1 MLGEAKSAPGC
12 SARFLL
18 DAAGMR
24 PSTLDLSSLVGVQ
37 TRVTH
42 SAGGAAPA
50 AMRRVRRA
58 FVSLSRALA
67 LCAAFWVLHAPSVC
81 LAEDDEAPSIVG
93 YGLEGMG
100 TGTATGL
107 ALGYL
112 ATGTG
117 FHSDDWRTL
126 AWGTAIGA
134 LSGLGVG
141 VLLGTVD
148 AATGRKRGVGF
159 YMVRDS
165 NYGFT
170 VGFLAG
176 GIIGALIWL
185 GDGTGKDLL
194 RGMAWGTVIG
204 AGAGLLV
211 GVLEGVLRGQSSN
224 SGRSYSGVRIG
235 VGFAAN
241 GGGAPIPYP
250 SLSGRF

>member
-1 MLGEAKSAPGC
+1 
-12 SARFLL
+12 
-18 DAAGMR
+18 MR
-24 PSTLDLSSLVGVQ
+24 PATSGSSSLVWLQQQLAHGASG
-37 TRVTH
+37 T
-42 SAGGAAPA
+42 APGLGGA
-50 AMRRVRRA
+50 RRL
-58 FVSLSRALA
+58 FVPWSHALA
-67 LCAAFWVLHAPSVC
+67 LCAALWLLHVPSVC
-81 LAEDDEAPSIVG
+81 LAEDEAPSIVG

-100 TGTATGL
+100 TGAATGL

-112 ATGTG
+112 ATGSG
-117 FHSDDWRTL
+117 FHSNEWRTL

-148 AATGRKRGVGF
+148 AATGPARGVGF
-159 YMVRDS
+159 YMIRDS

-176 GIIGALIWL
+176 GIIGALVWL

-194 RGMAWGTVIG
+194 LGMAWGTVIG
-204 AGAGLLV
+204 AGSGLLL
-211 GVLEGVLRGQSSN
+211 GVLEGVLRGSSRSSN
-224 SGRSYSGVRIG
+224 SAPPPTASRLRLG
-235 VGFAAN
+235 VGFAAG